1 MNLVYAVMWLLIAV
15 ILIYMGIRDKTKAYI
30 FFSIYFIFS
39 GIWWAA
45 AFFTNKDMF
54 HGTLGWIFRGIT
66 AVFLII
72 GIIFYPN
79 VKKHFQQKQ

>member
-39 GIWWAA
+39 GI
-45 AFFTNKDMF
+45 
-54 HGTLGWIFRGIT
+54 
-66 AVFLII
+66 
-72 GIIFYPN
+72 
-79 VKKHFQQKQ
+79 